1 MAPEHAE
8 FQRLAEV
15 ELYRGHVIT
24 LSRVDVRSP
33 DGHVFRRDVV
43 RHPGAVTVLPLGE
56 DGRVTLVRQYR
67 VPAAASVLEA
77 PAGTRDVNGEA
88 PETTARRELE
98 EEAGLQAD
106 TVTLL
111 ARVLNSP
118 GITDQE
124 TALFV
129 ATGLR
134 PCATAR
140 QGAEEQ
146 WMTTEQVHL
155 DDVAGLVARGELRD
169 AMTLLA
175 LELVRSCGVPGRGL
189 P

>member
-1 MAPEHAE
+1 MPSEPIGFHP
-8 FQRLAEV
+8 LSEV
-15 ELYRGHVIT
+15 ELYRGHVFS
-24 LSRVDVRSP
+24 LARVDVQSP
-33 DGHVFRRDVV
+33 DGGVFHRDVV
-43 RHPGAVTVLPLGE
+43 RHPGAVTVLPLGD

-67 VPAAASVLEA
+67 VPAAAAVLEA
-77 PAGTRDVNGEA
+77 PAGTRDIHGED
-88 PETTARRELE
+88 PEATARRELE

-124 TALFV
+124 TVLFV

-134 PCATAR
+134 PCATGR
-140 QGAEEQ
+140 QGVEER

-155 DDVAGLVARGELRD
+155 DDVEDLVNRGELRD

-175 LELVRSCGVPGRGL
+175 LELVRSRGT
-189 P
+189 PSAH